1 MNPAPSNPSPAITTA
16 PKLEAKLLYR
26 RLDALFGSIEKART
40 TRRLVEAFLDGVCRE
55 LAEPLRLGSAS
66 LYMER
71 PSGFRFSKQ
80 VGDSLEGVFD
90 TLDPETAPL
99 SLVLQHGVFLFGD
112 PATLALARP
121 FGSAHS
127 FAACVVG
134 RRPRRYVY
142 VFALLEGF
150 QREEIDFVLNTLR
163 AALSSRLVEERL
175 QGGLREAAEIQASL
189 LPDLAPVFPPFDI
202 AQKSHPA
209 EEVGGDFFDYRNIS
223 PGELLGI
230 AIGDASGH
238 GLPAAL
244 LVRDVVIGL
253 RMGLER
259 DLRIASVFQRLNRVI
274 HESTLSSKFI
284 SVFYA
289 ELEKDGT
296 LTYVNAGHPAPLL
309 ITPTSVTHLTEGGTV
324 IGPLPDA
331 RFKRG
336 LAVLPAAGCLA
347 LCTDGILERRN
358 GTNEFF
364 GESRLID
371 SVRRHLHRPA
381 KDLLASVFKECEV
394 FGGPRSFE
402 DDATLVIVKRP
413 A

>member
-1 MNPAPSNPSPAITTA
+1 MTAIPSNPNPPIATA

-26 RLDALFGSIEKART
+26 RLDALFRSIEKART
-40 TRRLVEAFLDGVCRE
+40 PRRLVEAFLDGVLRE
-55 LAEPLRLGSAS
+55 LAEPLRLKSAS

-71 PSGFRFSKQ
+71 PSGFRLSKQ
-80 VGDSLEGVFD
+80 TGDPLKGAFD
-90 TLDPETAPL
+90 TLGPEVPPL
-99 SLVLQHGVFLFGD
+99 SLVLQHGVFLHGD
-112 PATLALARP
+112 PATLELATP
-121 FGSAHS
+121 YGLAHA

-142 VFALLEGF
+142 VFALAEGF

-163 AALSSRLVEERL
+163 ASLSSRLVEERL
-175 QGGLREAAEIQASL
+175 QGGLREAAEIQGSL
-189 LPDLAPVFPPFDI
+189 LPDVAPSFASFDI
-202 AQKSHPA
+202 AQRSHPA
-209 EEVGGDFFDYRNIS
+209 EEVGGDFFDYRNIW

-284 SVFYA
+284 SVAYA

-309 ITPTSVTHLTEGGTV
+309 ITSTSLAHLTEGGTV

-336 LAVLPAAGCLA
+336 LAVLPPGGCLA

-358 GTNEFF
+358 AHDEFF
-364 GESRLID
+364 GEARLVDAI
-371 SVRRHLHRPA
+371 RRHLHRPA
-381 KDLLASVFKECEV
+381 RDLLAAVFKECEA
-394 FGGPRSFE
+394 FGGLRPFE